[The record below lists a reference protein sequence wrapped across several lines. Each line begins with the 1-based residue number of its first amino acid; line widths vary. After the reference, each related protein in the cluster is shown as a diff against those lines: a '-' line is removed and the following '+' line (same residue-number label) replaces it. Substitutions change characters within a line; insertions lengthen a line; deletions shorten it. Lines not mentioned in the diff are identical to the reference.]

1 MIRRAAKRI
10 KGITIE
16 LDGDATKLDKAL
28 EGINKDLGKTQNSL
42 TDVNRLLK
50 LDPKNTILLAQKQD
64 LLTQAIEQTEEKLKV
79 LENTQEQVTASFKS
93 GDIGQEQYMAFQREV
108 EATRSTLAKYKNDL
122 SAMDSEQQ
130 RLAQN
135 TQRLQ
140 KLMNALGQEVDDY
153 ADVLG
158 TQLTNAIKYGTA
170 NSDQL
175 RKAIEKIGRSAAGGK
190 GDIKQLTEAIDTV
203 DDGTAIKNLIDDL
216 KKAGEAAQQTAD
228 DVGEIQKTIDDISH
242 RMLSVTL
249 RTLEND
255 GMIERKAYAEIP
267 PRVEYRLSP
276 RGERLIPHL
285 ESLVEWAL
293 TEMDD
298 ILKERAEKQASR

>member
-28 EGINKDLGKTQNSL
+28 EGINKDLDKTQSSL

-50 LDPKNTILLAQKQD
+50 LDPKNTVLLTQKQD
-64 LLTQAIEQTEEKLKV
+64 LLTQAIEQTEEKLKI

-108 EATRSTLAKYKNDL
+108 ESTRSVLAKYKNDL
-122 SAMDSEQQ
+122 SSMDSEQQ
-130 RLAQN
+130 RLAKN

-158 TQLTNAIKYGTA
+158 TRLTNTIK
-170 NSDQL
+170 D
-175 RKAIEKIGRSAAGGK
+175 E
-190 GDIKQLTEAIDTV
+190 
-203 DDGTAIKNLIDDL
+203 
-216 KKAGEAAQQTAD
+216 QQTRTSSERRLRRSENLPP
-228 DVGEIQKTIDDISH
+228 VGKEISNSLQK
-242 RMLSVTL
+242 L
-249 RTLEND
+249 
-255 GMIERKAYAEIP
+255 
-267 PRVEYRLSP
+267 
-276 RGERLIPHL
+276 LIR
-285 ESLVEWAL
+285 S
-293 TEMDD
+293 MMG
-298 ILKERAEKQASR
+298 RR